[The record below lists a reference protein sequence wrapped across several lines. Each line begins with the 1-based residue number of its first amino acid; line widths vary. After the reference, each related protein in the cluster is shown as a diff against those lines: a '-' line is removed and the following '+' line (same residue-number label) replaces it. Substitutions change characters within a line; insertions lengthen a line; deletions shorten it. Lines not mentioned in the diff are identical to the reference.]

1 MYFIY
6 HARSRRRIKE
16 QQQRNAA
23 TKTATTDACD
33 ERTKSPSEA
42 DMFRERELERGDDLI
57 GFMCNASL
65 EICKDALFVFQNH
78 FFVGHLKHGI
88 WSFFKL

>member
-1 MYFIY
+1 LLFEIVLSSSVATFLLLMYFIY

-42 DMFRERELERGDDLI
+42 DMFRERELERGEDLI
-57 GFMCNASL
+57 GFMCNARD
-65 EICKDALFVFQNH
+65 KRKQKKQLF
-78 FFVGHLKHGI
+78 
-88 WSFFKL
+88 